1 MLDLFRKTGGP
12 LKDETLTFYPEHKP
26 GRSPVQLGAPV
37 HLLKLIREELD
48 DHRVTINQN
57 TEEIQANHEAVY
69 QLSQKLDKLHEMLEE
84 LRGKLGTSNGSE
96 PQRVEPMTLREQEVF
111 LLLYTANGF
120 ISEREVSERLG
131 VSDKSVVQFI
141 TTLME
146 KGVPI
151 TRKVHYQESYVKLD
165 QQFKELQAKANIA
178 GISPQLTLALSTRGA
193 LQ

>member
-1 MLDLFRKTGGP
+1 
-12 LKDETLTFYPEHKP
+12 
-26 GRSPVQLGAPV
+26 
-37 HLLKLIREELD
+37 
-48 DHRVTINQN
+48 
-57 TEEIQANHEAVY
+57 
-69 QLSQKLDKLHEMLEE
+69 
-84 LRGKLGTSNGSE
+84 
-96 PQRVEPMTLREQEVF
+96 MTLREQEVF